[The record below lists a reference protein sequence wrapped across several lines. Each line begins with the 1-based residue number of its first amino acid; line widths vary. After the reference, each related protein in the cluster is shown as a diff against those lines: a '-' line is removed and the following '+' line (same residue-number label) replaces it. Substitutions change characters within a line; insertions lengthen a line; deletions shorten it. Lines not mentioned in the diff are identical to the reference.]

1 MSGSDTLST
10 FIDAAAVP
18 AAVAT
23 AVCAAQTTAGI
34 ANLVINGSLATG
46 GVATLVPARNV
57 TVTTASDNTGINF
70 LITGFRGDGTTVVT
84 ETIAGPGAGL
94 TVSTTA
100 LFSKVDKIAVTGAIT
115 GNATVG
121 TGTSV
126 IGTVFAGRTRV
137 RGIYFVTTST
147 AGTIAIT
154 NGPTG
159 GGEIGVKFATSGGA
173 NSADY
178 PSMPDEGIVYSNGAY
193 VVYTSNAVTGIT
205 VFYN

>member
-70 LITGFRGDGTTVVT
+70 LVTGFLADGTVLT
-84 ETIAGPGAGL
+84 ETITGPAAGL
-94 TVSTTA
+94 TVSTTS
-100 LFSKVDKIAVTGAIT
+100 LFSKVDKVAVSGAIT

>member
-70 LITGFRGDGTTVVT
+70 LVTGFLADGTVLT
-84 ETIAGPGAGL
+84 ETITGPDAGL
-94 TVSTTA
+94 TVSTTS
-100 LFSKVDKIAVTGAIT
+100 LFSKVDKVAVSGAIT

-126 IGTVFAGRTRV
+126 IGTVFAGRARV

-178 PSMPDEGIVYSNGAY
+178 PSMPDEGVVYSNGAY
-193 VVYTSNAVTGIT
+193 VVYTSTAVTGIT

>member
-18 AAVAT
+18 AAVST

-34 ANLVINGSLATG
+34 ANLVINGSLASG

-57 TVTTASDNTGINF
+57 TITTASDNTGINF
-70 LITGFRGDGTTVVT
+70 LITGFLADGTTVST

-94 TVSTTA
+94 TVSTTS
-100 LFSKVDKIAVTGAIT
+100 LFKQVTQVAVTGAIT
-115 GNATVG
+115 GNATLG
-121 TGTSV
+121 SGISV
-126 IGTVFAGRTRV
+126 VATVFAGRTRV
-137 RGIYFVTTST
+137 RGIYFVTTAT

-173 NSADY
+173 NLADY
-178 PSMPDEGIVYSNGAY
+178 PSMPDEGIVYPSGAY
-193 VVYTSNAVTGIT
+193 AVYTSTAVTGIT